1 MIETLIFS
9 NIKFNNNDTIFLGL
23 ACVSRN
29 DVVVLD
35 KFDANGVPVF
45 CRKQSMWMQEDFWI
59 LQFLLATNSIDI
71 VAGDFNFDLLKFQK
85 INCFR
90 R

>member
-45 CRKQSMWMQEDFWI
+45 CFKEHTFFQESI
-59 LQFLLATNSIDI
+59 LFIESNPCACKKIFVYCNFYWQQIPSI
-71 VAGDFNFDLLKFQK
+71 L
-85 INCFR
+85 
-90 R
+90 